1 MTNYTEVNA
10 ILEIA
15 AHANG
20 KDYER
25 LAKALGAIRGAI
37 IDGCPV
43 VAVHHSHEDPTKVAG
58 FGHDYRC
65 EREHVCRLQDYGVL
79 RYFNLRITVEGEIGR
94 SALCDYK
101 LSQTAELHVCGIHG
115 PSPAGSNE
123 LREVSA

>member
-79 RYFNLRITVEGEIGR
+79 RYFNLRITWTFCTLR
-94 SALCDYK
+94 L
-101 LSQTAELHVCGIHG
+101 QTQ
-115 PSPAGSNE
+115 SNCRITR
-123 LREVSA
+123 LWNPRTVASRIK